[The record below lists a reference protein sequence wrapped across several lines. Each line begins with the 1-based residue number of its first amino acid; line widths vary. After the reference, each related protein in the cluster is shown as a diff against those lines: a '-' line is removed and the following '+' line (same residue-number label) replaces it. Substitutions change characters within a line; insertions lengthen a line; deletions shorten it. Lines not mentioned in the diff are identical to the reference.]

1 MTPHSTRRTRPR
13 FTWPVPAPRT
23 AFTLLAFVVAAL
35 AFLALAWLGGNPST
49 AGAAVL
55 VSEIPGA
62 HYSGNAAAQVEINRV
77 RSRLRLNNLP
87 GAVAASKAAV
97 EKDSLSAEVWDL
109 RGTLELRSEN
119 YRGAHQSFRRAAV
132 LAPDQAQLWNRLAQ
146 VSILHLGYEE
156 EALQALQYS
165 LAADSLYATAWY
177 TTALY
182 RWTRVELDA
191 ADQAIVRARNM
202 ETDQSRSVLWY
213 STWVGLNL
221 ARGRYSEVASALSVH
236 LYSAPG
242 DISARQHYAHALRG
256 LGQQQRAKAQLGLLL
271 KTAERQPVWLVEA
284 GLVLRAE
291 GKRDSARLAFL
302 NAVKVDSASFDAGYN
317 LALERAALGD
327 TAGAWRELRRL
338 REIDTGN
345 FLVPLYASR
354 LARAGGD
361 SARATLAFDEARRL
375 HPALGLATAAEAG
388 ASAAIPAWSSPD
400 LAAGERL
407 MEAGEF
413 TLAGDRFTMAAE
425 DPVRRAGALYWLTR
439 AARMTGAARG
449 LPVISAQAGAEASRG
464 DPVLLRVLAEA
475 QWGAGDA
482 ARAAPNL
489 RTVRRVAPTDVVAA
503 ALLSDVLLGS
513 GDPAAARAVWNDT
526 GQEPTRSWR
535 VESARAAAFGATND
549 AGAAIARQR
558 AAAADYLAVGP

>member
-1 MTPHSTRRTRPR
+1 MTPGSTRRTRPR
-13 FTWPVPAPRT
+13 FTWPAPAPRT
-23 AFTLLAFVVAAL
+23 AFTLFAFAVSVL
-35 AFLALAWLGGNPST
+35 AFLALAWLGTNPS
-49 AGAAVL
+49 AADAAVIL
-55 VSEIPGA
+55 SDIPGA
-62 HYSGNAAAQVEINRV
+62 HYAGNAAAQVEINRV

-87 GAVAASKAAV
+87 GAIEAAEAAIGM
-97 EKDSLSAEVWDL
+97 DSLSAEAWDL
-109 RGTLELRSEN
+109 RGTLQLRSEN
-119 YRGAHQSFRRAAV
+119 YGGAHQSFRRASV
-132 LAPDQAQLWNRLAQ
+132 LAPDQAALWNRLAQ

-156 EALQALQYS
+156 EALQALDYA

-182 RWTRVELDA
+182 RWMRAELDVA
-191 ADQAIVRARNM
+191 EQAILRARSV
-202 ETDQSRSVLWY
+202 EADQSRSVVWY

-221 ARGRYSEVASALSVH
+221 ARGRYAEAASALSVH

-242 DISARQHYAHALRG
+242 DISAREHYAHALRG
-256 LGQQQRAKAQLGLLL
+256 LGRQDQAKAQLGLLL
-271 KTAERQPVWLVEA
+271 ETAGRQPVWLVES

-291 GKRDSARLAFL
+291 GKGDSARMAFAR
-302 NAVKVDSASFDAGYN
+302 AVKVDSASFDAGYN
-317 LALERAALGD
+317 LALESAALGD
-327 TAGAWRELRRL
+327 TAGAWRGLRRL
-338 REIDTGN
+338 RGIDAGN

-354 LARAGGD
+354 LARAAGD

-388 ASAAIPAWSSPD
+388 ASAPIPGWSSPD
-400 LAAGERL
+400 LAQGERL

-413 TLAGDRFTMAAE
+413 TLAADRFTMAAE
-425 DPVRRAGALYWLTR
+425 DPVRRAAALYWLTR

-482 ARAAPNL
+482 ARAVPNL

-513 GDPAAARAVWNDT
+513 GEPAAARAVWNEVA
-526 GQEPTRSWR
+526 QEPTRSLR
-535 VESARAAAFGATND
+535 IESARAAAFVATND

-558 AAAADYLAVGP
+558 AAAVDYLTAGH